1 MLKDYW
7 CCYESDEGEE
17 EFFVECETHEEA
29 WRIANENFPTGEGI
43 GSLCLMKVI
52 SVEEAEAIGLDTF

>member
-7 CCYESDEGEE
+7 FCYENDEGEY
-17 EFFVECETHEEA
+17 EFFVECETHEDA
-29 WRIANENFPTGEGI
+29 WAVANEVRDWNGGD